1 MKLYNKK
8 QIYQLSNSN
17 NENAINVDVI
27 NKETNELEYDFVI
40 PQEKLADF
48 LVGYQKSE
56 NII

>member
-27 NKETNELEYDFVI
+27 NKETTELEYDFVI

-48 LVGYQKSE
+48 LVEYQKNE